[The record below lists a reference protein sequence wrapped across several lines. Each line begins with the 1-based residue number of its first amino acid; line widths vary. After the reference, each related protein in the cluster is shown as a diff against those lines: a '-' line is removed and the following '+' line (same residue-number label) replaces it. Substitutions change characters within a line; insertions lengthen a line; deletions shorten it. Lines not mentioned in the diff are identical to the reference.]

1 MAKKLIK
8 KAQNGRDIKMLQRDM
23 DTRLSAPKKSSYD
36 KLAAPKKPSYDK
48 ATADSV
54 RAKANEPA
62 PKPKLKKSIYS
73 LYDSPSF
80 APTGPRPKKKNGGAI
95 VKTKKK

>member
-1 MAKKLIK
+1 MAKKLMK
-8 KAQNGRDIKMLQRDM
+8 KAQDGRAVKMLQRDM
-23 DTRLSAPKKSSYD
+23 DTR
-36 KLAAPKKPSYDK
+36 LAAPKKPSYDK
-48 ATADSV
+48 AAADSV
-54 RAKANEPA
+54 RAKANEAA
-62 PKPKLKKSIYS
+62 PKPKPKKSIYS

>member
-1 MAKKLIK
+1 MAKKVMK
-8 KAQNGRDIKMLQRDM
+8 KAQDGYALDR
-23 DTRLSAPKKSSYD
+23 KKLD
-36 KLAAPKKPSYDK
+36 LEVKKYKSNRDK
-48 ATADSV
+48 AAADSV
-54 RAKANEPA
+54 RAKANEAA
-62 PKPKLKKSIYS
+62 PKPKPKKSIYS

>member
-1 MAKKLIK
+1 MAMVKKVMK
-8 KAQNGRDIKMLQRDM
+8 KAQNGDTVKRAARTNLWEQKMQD
-23 DTRLSAPKKSSYD
+23 DS
-36 KLAAPKKPSYDK
+36 KLRKPSYDK
-48 ATADSV
+48 AAADSV
-54 RAKANEPA
+54 RAKANEAA
-62 PKPKLKKSIYS
+62 PKPKPKKSIYS

>member
-8 KAQNGRDIKMLQRDM
+8 KAQNGDTVVRARRMNTNDADERRIRD
-23 DTRLSAPKKSSYD
+23 TY
-36 KLAAPKKPSYDK
+36 KPAYDK
-48 ATADSV
+48 ASADSV
-54 RAKANEPA
+54 RKKANEAA
-62 PKPKLKKSIYS
+62 PKPKKSIYS